1 MITLTRRMCG
11 YVLIQLLVKMFLYL
25 LSENDFVRLVSLSR
39 EFQSATD
46 LYDGKMN
53 ITSGK
58 RQRFSTVFV
67 RMLAR

>member
-1 MITLTRRMCG
+1 MCG

-53 ITSGK
+53 ITPGK
-58 RQRFSTVFV
+58 HQRFSTVIV

>member
-1 MITLTRRMCG
+1 MCG

-46 LYDGKMN
+46 LCDGKMN
-53 ITSGK
+53 ITPDK
-58 RQRFSTVFV
+58 RQRFSTVIV